1 MIAAVCCLLLPAGVS
16 ARATDR
22 SEAGRNHHASRLVWL
37 IETVTL
43 EETHNQVA
51 AWFGHPPQLQHA
63 GPITRLSFPGSPT
76 SEARGHGAQNHEEG
90 RDACNAQLEW
100 SFQFRGGRLDSVVW
114 NPPDDALVEM
124 PERLRRVRPTVVR
137 PPGGA
142 VLTAWRLDRER
153 ILPAVKGGSPAEEG
167 AIWVLMRP
175 QVVKSVYP
183 PPAAFAGEG
192 PPPSPR

>member
-1 MIAAVCCLLLPAGVS
+1 MIAAVCCLLLLAGVS

-22 SEAGRNHHASRLVWL
+22 SEAGRNDHASPLVWL

-43 EETHNQVA
+43 EETQNQVA

-63 GPITRLSFPGSPT
+63 GPITRLSFPGSPG
-76 SEARGHGAQNHEEG
+76 SGSGGHAGHGHEEG
-90 RDACNAQLEW
+90 RDACNAQPEW

-114 NPPDDALVEM
+114 NPPDDVVVQM
-124 PERLRRVRPTVVR
+124 PETLRRVRPTVVR
-137 PPGGA
+137 PADGA

-153 ILPAVKGGSPAEEG
+153 ILLAVKGGSPAEG
-167 AIWVLMRP
+167 RAIWVLMRP

-183 PPAAFAGEG
+183 PLAAFAGED